1 MYGCMDEMH
10 FHIITWMNIMSEMH
24 LHHLTRMNIMYGV
37 YGGNAPPPPN
47 MDEYHVWGEGVY
59 GRNPP
64 PPSNMD
70 GISCIVGGGGSL
82 GEMHIHHLL
91 WMEYH
96 VLRRLGGNASLLA
109 NTDGVSCIGGLWG
122 KCPTTT

>member
-1 MYGCMDEMH
+1 
-10 FHIITWMNIMSEMH
+10 MSEMH

-70 GISCIVGGGGSL
+70 GISCIVGGGG
-82 GEMHIHHLL
+82 
-91 WMEYH
+91 
-96 VLRRLGGNASLLA
+96 
-109 NTDGVSCIGGLWG
+109 LWG
-122 KCPTTT
+122 KCTSTTYYGWNIMY